1 MVRPLS
7 VTRLPLFREVRGFA
21 PPPRDEFALSLV
33 RICTL
38 AQLESNIH
46 ATRPLVYMPPGHS
59 FVSYWPTLE
68 KALDCV
74 KHFAG

>member
-7 VTRLPLFREVRGFA
+7 VTRLPLLQEVRGFA
-21 PPPRDEFALSLV
+21 PPPRDEFALSLD

-38 AQLESNIH
+38 VRLEGNIH
-46 ATRPLVYMPPGHS
+46 TTRPFVHMPPGHL
-59 FVSYWPTLE
+59 FVACWPTSE

>member
-33 RICTL
+33 RKCTL
-38 AQLESNIH
+38 ARLERNIH
-46 ATRPLVYMPPGHS
+46 TTRPFVHMPPGHL
-59 FVSYWPTLE
+59 FVAYWPTLE

>member
-7 VTRLPLFREVRGFA
+7 VARLPLFREVRGFA
-21 PPPRDEFALSLV
+21 PPPCDEFALSLV
-33 RICTL
+33 RKCTL
-38 AQLESNIH
+38 AQLESNIYT
-46 ATRPLVYMPPGHS
+46 TRPFVHMPSGHL
-59 FVSYWPTLE
+59 FVACRPTSE